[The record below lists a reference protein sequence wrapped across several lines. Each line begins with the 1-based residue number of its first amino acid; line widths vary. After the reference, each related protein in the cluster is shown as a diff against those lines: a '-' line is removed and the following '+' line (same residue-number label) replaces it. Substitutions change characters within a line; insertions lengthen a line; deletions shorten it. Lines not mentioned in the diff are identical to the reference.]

1 MILTFILNIFDFFL
15 VGLLTLLPTGHLP
28 AAITTAFSYFMG
40 LLNSFSFFIPVD
52 TLLQAAGVVLV
63 FDGAMLLWYFV
74 NWIIRKIPGMQ

>member
-1 MILTFILNIFDFFL
+1 MIVTLILTILYSFLNFI
-15 VGLLTLLPTGHLP
+15 VGVLPAGHLP
-28 AAITTAFSYFMG
+28 TAITTAFAYFMG

-63 FDGAMLLWYFV
+63 FDGAMIVWYFV